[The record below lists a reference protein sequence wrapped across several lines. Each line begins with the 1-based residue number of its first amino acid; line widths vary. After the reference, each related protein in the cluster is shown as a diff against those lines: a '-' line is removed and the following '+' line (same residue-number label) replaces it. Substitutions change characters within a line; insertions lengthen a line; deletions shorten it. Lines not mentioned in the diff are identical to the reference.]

1 MIKSHQTAAWAARI
15 IQTVEEWVL
24 AGGILALAALSIGN
38 VVARSL
44 LNRSIA
50 AAEEIT
56 QFLMIT
62 ICFVGL
68 SYAVSRG
75 RHIRM
80 SAIYD
85 LLDPRWKK
93 TFALVI
99 SILTMLLLAVLGVYA
114 CLYVRTVH
122 QLGGITPA
130 LRIPLWILYLSA
142 PIGLFLAA
150 IQYALAAF
158 RNWKEPEVY
167 LSYHV
172 KDEKE
177 SASQDDDY

>member
-1 MIKSHQTAAWAARI
+1 MIKSHHTAAWAARI

-99 SILTMLLLAVLGVYA
+99 SI
-114 CLYVRTVH
+114 
-122 QLGGITPA
+122 
-130 LRIPLWILYLSA
+130 
-142 PIGLFLAA
+142 
-150 IQYALAAF
+150 
-158 RNWKEPEVY
+158 
-167 LSYHV
+167 
-172 KDEKE
+172 
-177 SASQDDDY
+177 